1 MLTITRP
8 TSQAGVKSASH
19 CWCVEQQTATLVYVK
34 RSLDDAAAPLT
45 TSSQHTEMDEQ
56 RKERM

>member
-45 TSSQHTEMDEQ
+45 TSSQHTEMDE
-56 RKERM
+56 